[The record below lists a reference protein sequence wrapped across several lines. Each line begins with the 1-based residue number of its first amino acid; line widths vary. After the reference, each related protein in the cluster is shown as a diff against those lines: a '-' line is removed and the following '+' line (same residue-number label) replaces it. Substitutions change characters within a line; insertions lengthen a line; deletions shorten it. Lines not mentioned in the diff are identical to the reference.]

1 MPPFYAIIYRNNVVM
16 CPALYKFYSYCQICD
31 ILFLIFIS
39 GISSYRLHRALC
51 LVSAALDVVC
61 SKHSA
66 DYLP

>member
-1 MPPFYAIIYRNNVVM
+1 M
-16 CPALYKFYSYCQICD
+16 CPAFYKFYSYCQICD